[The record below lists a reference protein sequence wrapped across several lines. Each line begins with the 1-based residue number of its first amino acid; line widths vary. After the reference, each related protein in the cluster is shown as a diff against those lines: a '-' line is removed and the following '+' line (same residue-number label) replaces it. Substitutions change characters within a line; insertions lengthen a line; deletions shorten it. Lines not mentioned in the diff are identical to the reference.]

1 MYYRVA
7 TQMDH
12 ERSISM
18 RFRHLAP
25 LAMVCAITLI
35 LLSACA
41 SAQAQTQQTNTQA
54 PSHVKSASE
63 VVEDYFHI
71 LNAGMKSGNFSALS
85 SVFASDATQTRST
98 LDGKTAVY
106 HGLAAITGFYDTLPA
121 KVPGFQWTTD
131 SLRSLSTTVMLAYEH
146 AETES
151 MTLPSRCAHVFV
163 VENGKIVSY
172 DWFVF
177 FAGQK

>member
-1 MYYRVA
+1 
-7 TQMDH
+7 
-12 ERSISM
+12 
-18 RFRHLAP
+18 
-25 LAMVCAITLI
+25 MVCVITLF

-41 SAQAQTQQTNTQA
+41 SAQAQAQPQTSTQA
-54 PSHVKSASE
+54 SSHVKSASE

-85 SVFASDATQTRST
+85 SVFASDAILTRST

-131 SLRSLSTTVMLAYEH
+131 SLRSLSTTVVLAYEH
-146 AETES
+146 AGTPS
-151 MTLPSRCAHVFV
+151 MALPSRCAHAFI
-163 VENGKIVSY
+163 VEDGKIVSY
-172 DWFVF
+172 DWVVF
-177 FAGQK
+177 FAGKK